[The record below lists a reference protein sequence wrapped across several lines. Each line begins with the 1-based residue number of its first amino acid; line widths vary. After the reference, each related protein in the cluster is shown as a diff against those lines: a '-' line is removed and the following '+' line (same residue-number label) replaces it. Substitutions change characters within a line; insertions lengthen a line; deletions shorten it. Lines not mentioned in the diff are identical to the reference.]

1 MSSGGLSPFKNSNP
15 GQFTGRVFYYNQLM
29 ELFIAATSLVGLTTI
44 IVAIDES
51 IDWMASYFREGE
63 EDHEYRAK
71 QTLTY
76 EQFSEQG
83 YRE

>member
-1 MSSGGLSPFKNSNP
+1 
-15 GQFTGRVFYYNQLM
+15 M
-29 ELFIAATSLVGLTTI
+29 ELFIAAMAITGLATAI
-44 IVAIDES
+44 AAIDES

>member
-1 MSSGGLSPFKNSNP
+1 
-15 GQFTGRVFYYNQLM
+15 M
-29 ELFIAATSLVGLTTI
+29 ELFIAAMAIIGVTTTI
-44 IVAIDES
+44 AAIDES
-51 IDWMASYFREGE
+51 IDWVASYHREGE
-63 EDHEYRAK
+63 EDHEYRAR